1 MNKSLY
7 NSTRDLYFPTAV
19 YPDTRRTI
27 KQYRSNIEQG
37 FRINNILA
45 FEDVRDQKNNNF
57 SLNYITR
64 PDMLTNFIELD
75 TLTTTPEVITTKLEF
90 YKDSTQPSQFVYI
103 YDQADSDTVRGIGAQ
118 IDDTNSFINNYY
130 FELDVLDD
138 YLLRVKHNDGKYD
151 FFLNWDIEEGERDIL
166 FFLRE
171 TTTIVNDGRED
182 SSMFRYNIDEFGRV
196 HLFKR
201 YNDDLYV
208 LSLVDSGLTMIQV
221 QSAAGLTVD
230 GSNTIYIDYNF
241 ESINATQNNDFISYK
256 ARSLNTLSI
265 NSDKSLFNEKGQYV
279 FHCEYNDQ
287 DVTSNQIKFNFFTLD
302 TNRSEYNFIKRG
314 TNMTSGPDN
323 IPTFKY
329 KTFNAFDTGV
339 DEETGNEKLS
349 LVYTFYD
356 KDIFIQDGGT
366 TTFTAPPSIY
376 PFEKLN
382 INDTTFV
389 KNGAFSGPSP
399 RLADKIYIK
408 QTQDGRYKNGR
419 YLCTWLSSDD
429 PRTPGVWVDRYYYPD
444 VISKE
449 EALNDIPKYI
459 TSFSGNID
467 TEVAYNAKLRSNIS
481 SAKFFDK
488 VSDAVITPN
497 CLIKYERV
505 GTSDIL
511 DVVQSSSPIL
521 SGFNNKITS
530 RVFRVTENS
539 NITDLGSIT
548 ENICKEEPTDTLT
561 LDGTF
566 YTKLDVYESINRA
579 KAFTVSF
586 DAYIDPNKK
595 YGFELL
601 GNNSNT
607 GFGLFQDMT
616 VTPFLHI
623 VSDNLLCIYNTD
635 GVALNTIQF
644 DSTIRDVL
652 KQSALRDYN
661 VVCVDGSVYRVDL
674 KGNKKKLE
682 NVNVEGYISVCMEE
696 DYIYFLM
703 TNNVVKKVDLNTFE
717 IVETLTLGVS
727 DGIAEFDAYKNIL
740 NLYWYEGLMV
750 YDGVVYLLPMC
761 DNSLVWETDDIV
773 FYTIKGGDSRDD
785 GTGYLYEQYYL
796 IKHDLKKQPVKFL
809 KSDCPITDIE
819 IEYKSPTNSIFIAID
834 NQIHEYNTNGVFI
847 NIVDYDGGD
856 SGEIEEFGAAGGRIL
871 AIDTINEYIEGG
883 VNTNRII
890 PLFEN
895 SEGVLTFGE
904 GSTITTDGTTAIT
917 ASDYVSTPITN
928 YNILNHIYDSTSLD
942 FRLTLRNSLDEE
954 SIERRVISYD
964 TTRIDAGYHTFTFS
978 FDSVQGNASLYV
990 DGLLYQNESFYPGK
1004 YNIHNIFSDELFI
1017 GSTGFVNGLDLSTY
1031 LKQPGYYYIN
1041 NLTIKNLYI
1050 YDTAAST
1057 TLAYALDLLNSKID
1071 KLVLSI
1077 PHGQR
1082 NNKATIERL
1091 YRLGRNNS
1099 SKKIDVVVNNFG
1111 ITDKDVLNQIKL
1123 NIMNEADSIL
1133 PAGVDINNIK
1143 FST

>member
-1 MNKSLY
+1 M
-7 NSTRDLYFPTAV
+7 
-19 YPDTRRTI
+19 
-27 KQYRSNIEQG
+27 
-37 FRINNILA
+37 NNILA
-45 FEDVRDQKNNNF
+45 FEGIRDQKNNNF
-57 SLNYITR
+57 SLNYITK

-75 TLTTTPEVITTKLEF
+75 TLSTTPEVITTKLEF
-90 YKDSTQPSQFVYI
+90 YKDNAQQPSQLVYI
-103 YDQADSDTVRGIGAQ
+103 YDQVDSDTVRGVGAQ
-118 IDDTNSFINNYY
+118 TDDTNSFVNNYY
-130 FELDVLDD
+130 FEIDILDN
-138 YLLRVKHNDGKYD
+138 YFLRIKHNDGKYD
-151 FFLNWDIEEGERDIL
+151 FFLNWDVEEGERDIL

-171 TTTIVNDGRED
+171 TSELVYDGKEY
-182 SSMFRYNIDEFGRV
+182 SSTFRYNIDEFGRV
-196 HLFKR
+196 HIFKR
-201 YNDDLYV
+201 YGGELYV
-208 LSLVDSGLTMIQV
+208 LSLVDNDLTMVQV
-221 QSAAGLTVD
+221 QSAAGLTVN

-265 NSDKSLFNEKGQYV
+265 NSDKSLFDAEGQYV

-314 TNMTSGPDN
+314 NNMTSGPDA

-329 KTFNAFDTGV
+329 RSYNTFDTGM
-339 DEETGNEKLS
+339 DEEAGNEKMS
-349 LVYTFYD
+349 LMYTFYD
-356 KDIFIQDGGT
+356 KDIFIESGTT
-366 TTFTAPPSIY
+366 TTFTAPSSIY

-408 QTQDGRYKNGR
+408 QNQDDRYKNGR
-419 YLCTWLSSDD
+419 FLCTWLSSDS
-429 PRTPGVWVDRYYYPD
+429 PLTPGVWVDRYYYPD

-459 TSFSGNID
+459 TSFSDNID
-467 TEVAYNAKLRSNIS
+467 TEVAYNDKVRSNIS
-481 SAKFFDK
+481 NVKFFDK
-488 VSDAVITPN
+488 VSDAVITPG

-505 GTSDIL
+505 GTSDIS
-511 DVVQSSSPIL
+511 DVIQNSSPIL
-521 SGFNNKITS
+521 SGFDNKITS
-530 RVFRVTENS
+530 RVFRITKNS
-539 NITDLGSIT
+539 EVTDLGSIT
-548 ENICKEEPTDTLT
+548 ENICKTETTDTLT

-566 YTKLDVYESINRA
+566 YTRLNVYESINSA

-623 VSDNLLCIYNTD
+623 ACDNLLKIYNTD
-635 GVALNTIQF
+635 GVILNTIQF
-644 DSTIRDVL
+644 DSTIKDVF

-661 VVCVDGSVYRVDL
+661 VACVDGTVYRVDL
-674 KGNKKKLE
+674 KGNKRKLE
-682 NVNVEGYISVCMEE
+682 NVNVEGYISSAMEE

-703 TNNVVKKVDLNTFE
+703 TNNIVKKVDLNTFE
-717 IVETLTLGVS
+717 IIETLTLGVD
-727 DGIAEFDAYKNIL
+727 DGIAEFSAYKDL
-740 NLYWYEGLMV
+740 PNLFWYEGLMI
-750 YDGVVYLLPMC
+750 YKGIVYLLPGC
-761 DNSLVWETDDIV
+761 NNNLIWETDDIV
-773 FYTIKGGDSRDD
+773 FYTIKGAEDRDIP
-785 GTGYLYEQYYL
+785 GYKYEQWYL
-796 IKHDLKKQPVKFL
+796 IKHDLKKQPVEFL

-819 IEYKSPTNSIFIAID
+819 IEYKAPTNSIFVAIE

-847 NIVDYDGGD
+847 NTVNYDNDGGD
-856 SGEIEEFGAAGGRIL
+856 DSEVEEFGVSGGKIL
-871 AIDTINEYIEGG
+871 AIDTINEYVNGG
-883 VNTNRII
+883 VNSTRII
-890 PLFEN
+890 PLFED
-895 SEGVLTFGE
+895 SAGLVTLGG
-904 GSTITTDGTTAIT
+904 GSNITTDGTTAMI
-917 ASDYVSTPITN
+917 AGDYVSIPITN
-928 YNILNHIYDSTSLD
+928 YNILNHIYDSTSFD

-964 TTRIDAGYHTFTFS
+964 TTKIDAGYHTFTFS

-990 DGLLYQNESFYPGK
+990 DGLLYQNETFYPGK
-1004 YNIHNIFSDELFI
+1004 YNIHNIFSDEFFI
-1017 GSTGFVNGLDLSTY
+1017 GSTGFVNGADLSTY

-1041 NLTIKNLYI
+1041 DLTVKNFYV

-1082 NNKATIERL
+1082 NNKATIERF

-1099 SKKIDVVVNNFG
+1099 SKKIDIVVNNFG
-1111 ITDKDVLNQIKL
+1111 ITDNNILNQIKL
-1123 NIMNEADSIL
+1123 NIMNEASSIL
-1133 PAGVDINNIK
+1133 PAGVELNNIK
-1143 FST
+1143 FSR